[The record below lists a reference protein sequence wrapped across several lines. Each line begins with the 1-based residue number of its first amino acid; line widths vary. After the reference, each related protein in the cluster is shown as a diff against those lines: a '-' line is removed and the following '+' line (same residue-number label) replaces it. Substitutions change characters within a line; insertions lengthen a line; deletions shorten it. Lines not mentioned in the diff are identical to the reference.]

1 MKVKTLS
8 SKWTSSFPLFKVLA
22 GFFPD
27 SMRKELLPSAGEE
40 ADHFVRLQLQ
50 FASTINVPRVLVSY
64 SLTANS

>member
-1 MKVKTLS
+1 
-8 SKWTSSFPLFKVLA
+8 
-22 GFFPD
+22 
-27 SMRKELLPSAGEE
+27 MRKELLPSAGEE